1 MLTRETLQ
9 NKSADRMQIVPNDA
23 LIFELCREGNVGAI
37 RRLLIHGHASLDD
50 VNEMGETPLHVSL

>member
-1 MLTRETLQ
+1 
-9 NKSADRMQIVPNDA
+9 MQIVPNDA